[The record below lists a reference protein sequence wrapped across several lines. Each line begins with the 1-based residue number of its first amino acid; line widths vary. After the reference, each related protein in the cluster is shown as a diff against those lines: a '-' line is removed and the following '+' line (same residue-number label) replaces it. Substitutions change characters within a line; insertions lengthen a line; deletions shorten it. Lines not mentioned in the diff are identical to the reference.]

1 MEGEGQLRSNSLKT
15 TVKIGFVE
23 KDGGVSANVS
33 ASKFEGMGA
42 NDNTVE
48 SREIVGSTGS
58 L

>member
-1 MEGEGQLRSNSLKT
+1 MKANCVATASRT
-15 TVKIGFVE
+15 TVKLGFVE
-23 KDGGVSANVS
+23 KDGGVS

-48 SREIVGSTGS
+48 SREIVGLTGS